1 MGLGITIDR
10 IDICGYKKNR
20 YAADQIFPVVFLDVL
35 MELANFGLVIAGLVV
50 GFIVGMTGVGGGSLM
65 TPILLWFGINPATAV
80 GTDLLYAAIT
90 KSSGVI
96 VHKKNKNIDWAIT
109 GWLTLGSVPAVVMT
123 LWFLSTLHTAP
134 DAMNAIIKQALGF
147 VLFATA
153 LAIFFKKRLLEFA
166 HKRAGGNYNPSG
178 SRLNVMTVIT
188 GLILGTMVALTSIG
202 AGALG
207 TVALFILYP
216 LLPTRRLVGTE
227 IAHAVPLTLVAGL
240 GHASMGNMDWS
251 VLGFLLIGSLP
262 GIWLGSHLT
271 GRISDEVL
279 RPCLA
284 TMLVLIGYK
293 LAF

>member
-1 MGLGITIDR
+1 MGITIDR